1 MYHKGRGIAWRKKW
15 RTVSLSGGREAGRP
29 VQTPLGVKNAPPAVP
44 TFGLTECRPQG
55 QPTPVERQCCRYLL
69 SPGFL
74 LLYNLPPCFFF
85 FFLYHA
91 LYYIK
96 TSRHTGS
103 KFGFR
108 ACIQGVA
115 FVPPHKA
122 KKGETPTHLP
132 LPLPLSLSPS
142 LSLSLSFSLILPPP
156 PFFIFPAGLF
166 TLSPLTFWHLFSSQ
180 NR

>member
-1 MYHKGRGIAWRKKW
+1 MHPLLSRPLASLNVGLKGNPRLWRD
-15 RTVSLSGGREAGRP
+15 
-29 VQTPLGVKNAPPAVP
+29 NAADTYWALAFYSFTISPPA
-44 TFGLTECRPQG
+44 
-55 QPTPVERQCCRYLL
+55 
-69 SPGFL
+69 
-74 LLYNLPPCFFF
+74 FFF
-85 FFLYHA
+85 FFFFHS

-132 LPLPLSLSPS
+132 LPLPLPLSPS
-142 LSLSLSFSLILPPP
+142 LSLSLSFSLIPPPP

>member
-1 MYHKGRGIAWRKKW
+1 MHPLPSWPLASPNVGLKGSPRLWRD
-15 RTVSLSGGREAGRP
+15 
-29 VQTPLGVKNAPPAVP
+29 NAADTYWALAFYSFTISPPA
-44 TFGLTECRPQG
+44 
-55 QPTPVERQCCRYLL
+55 
-69 SPGFL
+69 
-74 LLYNLPPCFFF
+74 
-85 FFLYHA
+85 FFLYRA

-132 LPLPLSLSPS
+132 LLLPLSLSLSVS
-142 LSLSLSFSLILPPP
+142 LPLFLPHSP
-156 PFFIFPAGLF
+156 PFF
-166 TLSPLTFWHLFSSQ
+166 FSSCWVIYPKPSDILAPVFLTKPLIYHWII
-180 NR
+180 N